1 MSDPVRRAY
10 ADTSLGQVHYAEAG
24 SGPVVLLLH
33 QTPRS
38 HDEFREV
45 QPLLAGRHRV
55 IAVDM
60 PGFGQSVRLP
70 APQTIEQFARGVL
83 AFLDALGLEQVSILG
98 HHTGGAV
105 GIELAA
111 AGPERVRALVLSS
124 TPWTGPEYRAE
135 HAGRT
140 SVDEVEPADDG
151 GHLVRM
157 WGIRRP
163 YYPHDRPDLRDRF
176 LHDALAHGL
185 DPAEGHRACVRYR
198 MEDRIGLVTAP
209 VLLIGA
215 EADPFAFPA
224 VAQLDRHLVNAARRE
239 VVTIPG
245 GMVPLMEQCPDEVAA
260 AVLPFLGSGSP
271 G

>member
-1 MSDPVRRAY
+1 MPEVRKAY

-24 SGPVVLLLH
+24 TGPAILLLH

-45 QPLLAGRHRV
+45 QPLLAEAHRA

-70 APQTIEQFARGVL
+70 APQTIEMFARGVL
-83 AFLDALGLEQVSILG
+83 AFLDALGLDDAAVLG

-111 AGPERVRALVLSS
+111 IAPERVRALMLSS
-124 TPWTGPEYRAE
+124 TPWTGPDYRAA

-140 SVDEVEPADDG
+140 TVDEVEPTGDG
-151 GHLVRM
+151 QHLVEM

-163 YYPHDRPDLRDRF
+163 YYPAGRPDLRDRF
-176 LHDALAHGL
+176 LHDALAHGV

-215 EADPFAFPA
+215 EADPFAFPD
-224 VAQLDRHLVNAARRE
+224 VPKLERQLVNAKRLA
-239 VVTIPG
+239 VASIPG
-245 GMVPLMEQCPDEVAA
+245 GMVPLMEQCPREVAA
-260 AVLPFLGSGSP
+260 AVLSFLGGD
-271 G
+271 